1 MPLYTSRKHI
11 KICEKYLLYF
21 YIIYQAPLWHGSGA
35 GWCVRAAGGRPP
47 QRQQADLHPLRL
59 RGCTAQLGSQT
70 AVGAAVA
77 AAVLSQWSQIDSDSE
92 Q

>member
-1 MPLYTSRKHI
+1 M
-11 KICEKYLLYF
+11 
-21 YIIYQAPLWHGSGA
+21 
-35 GWCVRAAGGRPP
+35 RAAGGRPP
-47 QRQQADLHPLRL
+47 QRRQADLHPLRL

-77 AAVLSQWSQIDSDSE
+77 AAALSQWSQIDSDSE